1 MKKLYIFRLL
11 FSVLLFLSF
20 QNNALA
26 NEIEKDPFTVH
37 IQEILIDI
45 GLLDTP
51 PTGINDTYTR
61 NAIMTFQ
68 EKAGL
73 EKIDGLVGNLTYPKL
88 LLGEQAYSSVLIKR
102 DINPPVWSSDP
113 LTIIN
118 INQSSGQK
126 STSMSATVLW
136 GQVTDDIGI
145 HEYKIYVDDEL
156 YTTIPG
162 EGCVIKCS
170 SLSSGKSAR
179 VLNLIK
185 DENQTIKVAACDYE
199 GNCSTNNPTITK
211 YFTIESTGG
220 GGQSRSGNISNTGF
234 LSTFGVSGLD
244 TDAAGVAIDSSDN
257 IYITG
262 TSQGANLFGKNATSG
277 TTDDIFVAKLNSSGV
292 VQWVYAAGGT
302 GRDRGRKIAL
312 DSSGNIYVT
321 GYYWS
326 TVDFGGGNVT
336 SNGNW
341 DAFLLKLDSSGTFQW
356 VKSYGGSTGND
367 LGRDVVVDS
376 NDNAIM
382 LGTFRGTVNFDSGDG
397 GGVVNYTSNDYDV
410 FLIRLNSSGI
420 WQSVWRTENTGSA
433 DARALAIDSNNVTY
447 VTGSFSGTVKFGNN
461 TYTAANSNDLFIHKI
476 DTYNSTQ
483 STYTSNID
491 TTQKAKG
498 IAVDSSGNIYA
509 TGTFQNTV
517 NFGGGNITSS
527 GNDIYLLKLNSSF
540 AFQWVKRFAVDNG
553 STGQALGLAVTVDED
568 GNVYSVGQIG
578 GSVDFG
584 GGTIN
589 FGSQDDAYIVKYDS
603 SGSFQWSKTFG
614 SASANNIDKT
624 QDIVIDSN
632 GFVIAVGEVE
642 SQNIDFTSVGDGI
655 LTNYVTGDNPN
666 FILKIKSATGLID

>member
-136 GQVTDDIGI
+136 GQVMDDIGI

-292 VQWVYAAGGT
+292 IQWVYAAGGT

-356 VKSYGGSTGND
+356 VKSYGSNYND
-367 LGRDVVVDS
+367 LGRDVAIDS
-376 NDNAIM
+376 NDNIYM
-382 LGTFRGTVNFDSGDG
+382 LGNYRGTVDFG
-397 GGVVNYTSNDYDV
+397 GGDEIGANNGDIFLVKFNSSGVFQWVYTAGASESDDSRALALDSNDNLYITGSFRDTV
-410 FLIRLNSSGI
+410 NFGGGNITAANLDDLFILKLNSSGAYQNI
-420 WQSVWRTENTGSA
+420 
-433 DARALAIDSNNVTY
+433 
-447 VTGSFSGTVKFGNN
+447 
-461 TYTAANSNDLFIHKI
+461 
-476 DTYNSTQ
+476 
-483 STYTSNID
+483 YTSNIF
-491 TTQKAKG
+491 TTQKGKG
-498 IAVDSSGNIYA
+498 LAVDSSGNIYA
-509 TGTFQNTV
+509 TGTFSGTV
-517 NFGGGNITSS
+517 DFGGGNITSS

>member
-136 GQVTDDIGI
+136 GQVMDDIGI

-292 VQWVYAAGGT
+292 IQWVYAAGGT

-356 VKSYGGSTGND
+356 VKSYGSNYND
-367 LGRDVVVDS
+367 LGRDVAIDS
-376 NDNAIM
+376 NDNIYM
-382 LGTFRGTVNFDSGDG
+382 LGNYRYTVDFGGGDEINNNNSDIFLVKFNSSGVFQWVYTAGASESDDSRALALDSNDNLYITGSFRDTVNFG
-397 GGVVNYTSNDYDV
+397 GGN
-410 FLIRLNSSGI
+410 I
-420 WQSVWRTENTGSA
+420 
-433 DARALAIDSNNVTY
+433 
-447 VTGSFSGTVKFGNN
+447 
-461 TYTAANSNDLFIHKI
+461 TAANLDDLFILKL
-476 DTYNSTQ
+476 NSAGAYQ
-483 STYTSNID
+483 NIYTSNIF
-491 TTQKAKG
+491 TTQKGKG
-498 IAVDSSGNIYA
+498 LAVDSSGNIYA
-509 TGTFQNTV
+509 TGTFSGTV
-517 NFGGGNITSS
+517 DFGGGNITSS

>member
-1 MKKLYIFRLL
+1 
-11 FSVLLFLSF
+11 
-20 QNNALA
+20 
-26 NEIEKDPFTVH
+26 
-37 IQEILIDI
+37 
-45 GLLDTP
+45 
-51 PTGINDTYTR
+51 
-61 NAIMTFQ
+61 
-68 EKAGL
+68 
-73 EKIDGLVGNLTYPKL
+73 
-88 LLGEQAYSSVLIKR
+88 
-102 DINPPVWSSDP
+102 
-113 LTIIN
+113 
-118 INQSSGQK
+118 
-126 STSMSATVLW
+126 MSATVLW

-185 DENQTIKVAACDYE
+185 DENQTIKVSACDYE

-244 TDAAGVAIDSSDN
+244 TDVAGVAIDSSDN

-262 TSQGANLFGKNATSG
+262 TSQGANVFGKNATSG

-341 DAFLLKLDSSGTFQW
+341 DAFLLKLNSSGTFQW
-356 VKSYGGSTGND
+356 VKSYGYNYND
-367 LGRDVVVDS
+367 LGRDVAIDS
-376 NDNAIM
+376 NDNIYM
-382 LGTFRGTVNFDSGDG
+382 LGNYRGTVDFG
-397 GGVVNYTSNDYDV
+397 GGDEIGANNGDIFLVKFNSSGVFQWVYTAGASATDDSRALALDSNDNPYITGSFRDTV
-410 FLIRLNSSGI
+410 NFGGGNITAANLDDLFILKLNSSGAYQNI
-420 WQSVWRTENTGSA
+420 
-433 DARALAIDSNNVTY
+433 
-447 VTGSFSGTVKFGNN
+447 
-461 TYTAANSNDLFIHKI
+461 
-476 DTYNSTQ
+476 
-483 STYTSNID
+483 YTSNIF
-491 TTQKAKG
+491 TTQKGKG
-498 IAVDSSGNIYA
+498 LAVDSSGNIYA
-509 TGTFQNTV
+509 TGTFSGTV
-517 NFGGGNITSS
+517 DFGGGNIITSGS
-527 GNDIYLLKLNSSF
+527 DIYLLKLNSSF

-553 STGQALGLAVTVDED
+553 SAGQALGLAVTVDED

-578 GSVDFG
+578 SSVDLG
-584 GGTIN
+584 GGTQN
-589 FGSQDDAYIVKYDS
+589 FGNQNDAYIVKYDS
-603 SGSFQWSKTFG
+603 SGSFQWSKHFG
-614 SASANNIDKT
+614 SGSQNNIDKA

-632 GFVIAVGEVE
+632 GFVITVGEVE
-642 SQNIDFTSVGDGI
+642 SQNIDFTSVGDGV

-666 FILKIKSATGLID
+666 FVLKIKSATGLID

>member
-1 MKKLYIFRLL
+1 MKYKKTFKFLVSLL
-11 FSVLLFLSF
+11 FFVSL
-20 QNNALA
+20 QHNALA

-37 IQEILIDI
+37 IQEILIDL
-45 GLLDTP
+45 GLLGTP
-51 PTGINDTYTR
+51 PTGINDINTR

-88 LLGEQAYSSVLIKR
+88 LLGEKAYSSALINN
-102 DINPPVWSSDP
+102 DNNPPVWSSDP

-185 DENQTIKVAACDYE
+185 DENQTIKVSACDYE

-220 GGQSRSGNISNTGF
+220 GGQSKSGNVSNTGF

-244 TDAAGVAIDSSDN
+244 TDVAGVAIDSSDN

-262 TSQGANLFGKNATSG
+262 TSQGANVFGKNATSG

-302 GRDRGRKIAL
+302 SRDRGRKIAL

-341 DAFLLKLDSSGTFQW
+341 DAFLLKLNSSGTFQW
-356 VKSYGGSTGND
+356 VKSYGSNLND
-367 LGRDVVVDS
+367 LGRDVAIDS
-376 NDNAIM
+376 NDNIYM
-382 LGTFRGTVNFDSGDG
+382 LGDYRGTVDFG
-397 GGVVNYTSNDYDV
+397 GGDETASNQNDIFLVKFNSSGVFQWVYTAGGTGFDDSRALALDSNDNPYITGSYSNTVNFGGGNITAANTNDL
-410 FLIRLNSSGI
+410 FILKLNSSG
-420 WQSVWRTENTGSA
+420 
-433 DARALAIDSNNVTY
+433 TY
-447 VTGSFSGTVKFGNN
+447 Q
-461 TYTAANSNDLFIHKI
+461 DI
-476 DTYNSTQ
+476 
-483 STYTSNID
+483 YTSNID
-491 TTQKAKG
+491 TTTKG
-498 IAVDSSGNIYA
+498 KGLFVDSSGNIYA

-527 GNDIYLLKLNSSF
+527 GMDIYLLKLNSSF
-540 AFQWVKRFAVDNG
+540 AFQWVKRFASANG
-553 STGQALGLAVTVDED
+553 ASGQALGLAVTVDDD
-568 GNVYSVGQIG
+568 GNVYSGGQIG
-578 GSVDFG
+578 GSYNLG
-584 GGTIN
+584 GQSVVSGN
-589 FGSQDDAYIVKYDS
+589 NNDVYIVKHDS
-603 SGSFQWSKTFG
+603 SGTFQWSKTFG
-614 SASANNIDKT
+614 GSAVGDGTDKA

-632 GFVIAVGEVE
+632 NFIITVGQAKGSTDFSTVGGDT
-642 SQNIDFTSVGDGI
+642 IDFGNDAQNWV
-655 LTNYVTGDNPN
+655 
-666 FILKIKSATGLID
+666 LKIKSATGLID

>member
-136 GQVTDDIGI
+136 GQVMDDIGI

-292 VQWVYAAGGT
+292 IQWVYAAGGT

-341 DAFLLKLDSSGTFQW
+341 DAFLLKLNSSGTFQW
-356 VKSYGGSTGND
+356 VKSYGYNYND
-367 LGRDVVVDS
+367 LGRDVAIDS
-376 NDNAIM
+376 NDNIYM
-382 LGTFRGTVNFDSGDG
+382 LGNYRYTVDFGGGDEINNNNSDIFLVKFNSSGVFQWVYTAGASESDDSRALALDSNDNLYITGSFRDTVNFG
-397 GGVVNYTSNDYDV
+397 GGNITAANLDDL
-410 FLIRLNSSGI
+410 FILKLNSSGAYQNI
-420 WQSVWRTENTGSA
+420 
-433 DARALAIDSNNVTY
+433 
-447 VTGSFSGTVKFGNN
+447 
-461 TYTAANSNDLFIHKI
+461 
-476 DTYNSTQ
+476 
-483 STYTSNID
+483 YTSNIF
-491 TTQKAKG
+491 TTQKGKG
-498 IAVDSSGNIYA
+498 LAVDSSGNIYA
-509 TGTFQNTV
+509 TGTFSGTV
-517 NFGGGNITSS
+517 DFGGGNITSS